1 MANWK
6 TLLETALKGAKT
18 AAPHILTGAKVAA
31 PYVKSAV
38 KTGAHAVKGTAE
50 FVAKHP
56 KTSLVAGAVSLP
68 YFGYNKGAL
77 TFAKEKLLGD
87 DSKEKGLVD
96 TASRL
101 AFGEQRDAYGNE
113 KSISEKAVNVLF
125 GEGSYDSV
133 KRAGGAT
140 IDEGQEL
147 YHNLKN
153 GVAGIGNEA
162 IGLYQDGKQFAGNFF
177 SGNGMVS
184 NGNGGYYDPT
194 AQSYPS
200 MAQMQ
205 MTNQQGG
212 GSMNALMNGM
222 NNAVSQVSGGNV
234 SKMNIASLL
243 LSAYMMFGRF
253 GWMGKAAS
261 LLLGGMTLHNING
274 KQAASQHQNQHQQQS
289 RANVT
294 EQIPLQTAEMPVEE
308 ENTVV
313 RMRRL

>member
-1 MANWK
+1 MENIVGNS
-6 TLLETALKGAKT
+6 LKRSQDRCPTYSYRSKGSS
-18 AAPHILTGAKVAA
+18 PLCEECG
-31 PYVKSAV
+31 

-77 TFAKEKLLGD
+77 TFVKEKLLGD

-101 AFGEQRDAYGNE
+101 AFGDQKDAYGNE

-125 GEGSYDSV
+125 GEGSYDSI

-212 GSMNALMNGM
+212 GSMNALMNGI

-274 KQAASQHQNQHQQQS
+274 KQAASQHQNQQQQQS

-294 EQIPLQTAEMPVEE
+294 EQIPLQAAEMPVEE

>member
-1 MANWK
+1 
-6 TLLETALKGAKT
+6 
-18 AAPHILTGAKVAA
+18 
-31 PYVKSAV
+31 
-38 KTGAHAVKGTAE
+38 
-50 FVAKHP
+50 
-56 KTSLVAGAVSLP
+56 
-68 YFGYNKGAL
+68 
-77 TFAKEKLLGD
+77 
-87 DSKEKGLVD
+87 
-96 TASRL
+96 
-101 AFGEQRDAYGNE
+101 
-113 KSISEKAVNVLF
+113 
-125 GEGSYDSV
+125 
-133 KRAGGAT
+133 
-140 IDEGQEL
+140 
-147 YHNLKN
+147 
-153 GVAGIGNEA
+153 
-162 IGLYQDGKQFAGNFF
+162 
-177 SGNGMVS
+177 
-184 NGNGGYYDPT
+184 
-194 AQSYPS
+194 
-200 MAQMQ
+200 MQ

>member
-101 AFGEQRDAYGNE
+101 AFGDQRMLTE
-113 KSISEKAVNVLF
+113 TKS
-125 GEGSYDSV
+125 
-133 KRAGGAT
+133 
-140 IDEGQEL
+140 
-147 YHNLKN
+147 
-153 GVAGIGNEA
+153 
-162 IGLYQDGKQFAGNFF
+162 
-177 SGNGMVS
+177 
-184 NGNGGYYDPT
+184 
-194 AQSYPS
+194 
-200 MAQMQ
+200 
-205 MTNQQGG
+205 
-212 GSMNALMNGM
+212 
-222 NNAVSQVSGGNV
+222 
-234 SKMNIASLL
+234 
-243 LSAYMMFGRF
+243 
-253 GWMGKAAS
+253 
-261 LLLGGMTLHNING
+261 
-274 KQAASQHQNQHQQQS
+274 QS
-289 RANVT
+289 RRKQSTFFLAKVPMIQSK
-294 EQIPLQTAEMPVEE
+294 EQEE
-308 ENTVV
+308 PPSTRGRSSTIILKTVWQE
-313 RMRRL
+313 

>member
-1 MANWK
+1 MLCPSPFRLQQRCINIC
-6 TLLETALKGAKT
+6 E
-18 AAPHILTGAKVAA
+18 
-31 PYVKSAV
+31 
-38 KTGAHAVKGTAE
+38 
-50 FVAKHP
+50 
-56 KTSLVAGAVSLP
+56 
-68 YFGYNKGAL
+68 
-77 TFAKEKLLGD
+77 EKLPGD

-101 AFGEQRDAYGNE
+101 AFGDQKDAYGNE

-125 GEGSYDSV
+125 GEGSYDSI
-133 KRAGGAT
+133 KKAAGGAT

-253 GWMGKAAS
+253 GRTGKAAS
-261 LLLGGMTLHNING
+261 LSPGRNDPT
-274 KQAASQHQNQHQQQS
+274 QHKRKTGS
-289 RANVT
+289 FSTPKSATTAITCERYRANT
-294 EQIPLQTAEMPVEE
+294 SSDSRDAC
-308 ENTVV
+308 
-313 RMRRL
+313 

>member
-56 KTSLVAGAVSLP
+56 KASLVAGAVSLP

-96 TASRL
+96 TAARL
-101 AFGEQRDAYGNE
+101 AFGDQKDAYGNE

-125 GEGSYDSV
+125 GEGSYDSI

-140 IDEGQEL
+140 FDEGQEL

-274 KQAASQHQNQHQQQS
+274 KQAASQHQNQQQQQS